1 MVWEKGAP
9 YKAESKKIVWD
20 VAPYLKGRGLDV
32 GAGTFKVLPHVISV
46 DNCVDTSLFGIPI
59 SPDVK
64 VKTADDLGMFA
75 SQSMDFL
82 YSSHLLEHMQDPE
95 KTLKEWWRVIKPRGC
110 LVLYLPHEDLYPKVG
125 EEGANS
131 DHKHNLNEDKVKRW
145 MYNVGFWDL
154 EVCEKRD
161 QDDEYSFLMIFRKLD
176 RVNRREKYPDSYLD
190 PKPEKTACVVRYG
203 AYGDLMMAS
212 SVWAGLKKQGYH
224 VTVFASPPGS
234 DVITE
239 DPNID
244 NLVLFDVD
252 QVPNAN
258 LGDFWN
264 VQKKKFDKFVNLCES
279 VEATFLA
286 LPTRIQHT
294 WPPALRHKLMNVNY
308 LQFHHEMAGVP
319 HEPNIKFFPSIE
331 EKRWAADVRH
341 KMHAE
346 LVVMWSLAGSS
357 VHKTW
362 SGLDNIIASIMLMFP
377 KVHVVLVG
385 GADCQVLE
393 AGWEKEPRVH
403 KMSGKWKMRQTM
415 AFMDQCDLII
425 GPETGVLN
433 AASCMDVSKIC
444 ILSHSSYEN
453 LTRDWKNTIAIASE
467 KTTCPGRGDN
477 EAPACHQLHYGWANC
492 KKDPDT
498 GTAQCQ
504 ADITSQEVWNHVDWC
519 LQALSAQ
526 KKVA

>member
-1 MVWEKGAP
+1 MVWDKDAP
-9 YKAESKKIVWD
+9 YKAESKKVVWD
-20 VAPYLKGRGLDV
+20 VAPYLKGRGLDI

-46 DNCVDTSLFGIPI
+46 DNCNDSGMFGIHI
-59 SPDVK
+59 TPDVK
-64 VKTADDLGMFA
+64 VKSADDLSIFA
-75 SQSMDFL
+75 SQSMDFV
-82 YSSHLLEHMQDPE
+82 YSSHLLEHMEDPE
-95 KTLKEWWRVIKPRGC
+95 KTLKEWWRVVKPKSY

-125 EEGANS
+125 DKEANP
-131 DHKHNLNEDKVKRW
+131 DHKHDLNEEKIRQW
-145 MYNVGFWDL
+145 MYRIGFWDL
-154 EVCEKRD
+154 EICEKRD
-161 QDDEYSFLMIFRKLD
+161 QGDEYSFLMVFKKLD
-176 RVNRREKYPDSYLD
+176 RGSRREKYPDSYLD
-190 PKPEKTACVVRYG
+190 PIPEKTACVVRYG

-244 NLVLFDVD
+244 KLVLFDVN
-252 QVPNAN
+252 QVPNQN
-258 LGDFWN
+258 LGDFWD

-279 VEATFLA
+279 VEGTFLS
-286 LPTRIQHT
+286 LPNRTQHF
-294 WPPALRHKLMNVNY
+294 WPPALRHKLMNFNY
-308 LQFHHEMAGVP
+308 LQHHHELAGVP
-319 HEPNIKFFPSIE
+319 HDPQIKFFPTIE
-331 EKRWAADVRH
+331 ERRWAEDTRH
-341 KMHAE
+341 KMRAD

-362 SGLDNIIASIMLMFP
+362 SGLDNVLASIMLLHP
-377 KVHVVLVG
+377 NVHVVLVG
-385 GADCQVLE
+385 GADCVILE
-393 AGWEKEPRVH
+393 AGWEKEPRIH
-403 KMSGKWKMRQTM
+403 TFSGKWKMRQTM
-415 AFMDQCDLII
+415 AFLEQCDLII

-467 KTTCPGRGDN
+467 NTTCPGRGAN
-477 EAPACHQLHYGWANC
+477 EAPACHQLHYVWSLC
-492 KKDPDT
+492 KKDEET

-504 ADITSQEVWNHVDWC
+504 KDITSEEVWDHVDWC

>member
-1 MVWEKGAP
+1 MVWDRNAP

-20 VAPYLKGRGLDV
+20 IASYLKGRGLDI

-46 DNCVDTSLFGIPI
+46 DNCVDTSLFGMPI
-59 SPDVK
+59 MPDVK
-64 VKTADDLGMFA
+64 IKSADDLGIFA
-75 SQSMDFL
+75 SQSMDFV
-82 YSSHLLEHMQDPE
+82 YSSHLLEHMEDPE
-95 KTLKEWWRVIKPRGC
+95 KTLKEWWRVIKPKGY
-110 LVLYLPHEDLYPKVG
+110 LVLYLPHEDLYPKIG
-125 EEGANS
+125 EDGANV
-131 DHKHNLNEDKVKRW
+131 DHKHNLSEEKVKQW
-145 MYNVGFWDL
+145 MYKVGFWDL
-154 EVCEKRD
+154 EICEKRD
-161 QDDEYSFLMIFRKLD
+161 QDDEYSFLMVFRKLD
-176 RVNRREKYPDSYLD
+176 RGSRREKYPDSYLD

-203 AYGDLMMAS
+203 AFGDLMMAA

-244 NLVLFDVD
+244 KLVLFDVD

-258 LGDFWN
+258 LGDFWD
-264 VQKKKFDKFVNLCES
+264 VQRKKFDKFVNLCES
-279 VEATFLA
+279 VEGTFLA
-286 LPTRIQHT
+286 LPGRIQHK
-294 WPPALRHKLMNVNY
+294 WPPALRHKLMNFNY
-308 LQFHHEMAGVP
+308 LQFHHELAGLP
-319 HEPNIKFFPSIE
+319 HEPNIKFFPTIE
-331 EKRWAADVRH
+331 ERRWAEGIRH
-341 KMHAE
+341 KMKAD

-377 KVHVVLVG
+377 NVHVVLVG
-385 GADCQVLE
+385 GADCQILE
-393 AGWEKEPRVH
+393 AGWERESRVH
-403 KMSGKWKMRQTM
+403 TFSGKWKMRQTM
-415 AFMDQCDLII
+415 AFMEQCDLII

-444 ILSHSSYEN
+444 LLSHSSYEN

-467 KTTCPGRGDN
+467 KTTCLGRGEN
-477 EAPACHQLHYGWANC
+477 EASACHQMHYGWANC
-492 KKDPDT
+492 KKDADT

-504 ADITSQEVWNHVDWC
+504 ADISTEEVWGHVDWC
-519 LQALSAQ
+519 LQALSEQ